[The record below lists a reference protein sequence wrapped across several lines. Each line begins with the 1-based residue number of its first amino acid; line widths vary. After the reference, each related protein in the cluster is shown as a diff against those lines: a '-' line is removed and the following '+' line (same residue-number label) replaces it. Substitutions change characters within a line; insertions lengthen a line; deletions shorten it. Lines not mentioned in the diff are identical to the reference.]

1 MISRCHMNLELGNA
15 WNILECVLR
24 VMFSMMSIL
33 LLSEFW
39 YDPVT
44 CYCFSSCGP
53 HLTTDLHNHSH
64 WFAQILHAQRTA
76 IVAPQ
81 IDTLTRC
88 GTTGELGN
96 QLPTGAGVDWCSPK
110 PIAIQAAQGLGSEG
124 GTQSCRLDFRR
135 LSLAIAIDGRYGPYL
150 MEGAAQYG

>member
-1 MISRCHMNLELGNA
+1 MISRCQMNLELGNA

-33 LLSEFW
+33 LLSEIW

-110 PIAIQAAQGLGSEG
+110 PISKPSKQLKGLDRRVEPSPVGSI
-124 GTQSCRLDFRR
+124 SDRR
-135 LSLAIAIDGRYGPYL
+135 LSLAIAIDGG
-150 MEGAAQYG
+150 